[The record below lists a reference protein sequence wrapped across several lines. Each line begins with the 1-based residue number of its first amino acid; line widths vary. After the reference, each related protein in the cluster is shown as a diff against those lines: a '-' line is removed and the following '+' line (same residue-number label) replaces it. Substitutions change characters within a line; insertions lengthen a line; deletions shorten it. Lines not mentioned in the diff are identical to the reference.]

1 MTEYPICKDKEVLM
15 VVIWGGTLAVL
26 LKQLWKAIFKIEN
39 ISVSVEQNTKRIGVY
54 YMCIDDLP
62 L

>member
-1 MTEYPICKDKEVLM
+1 MI
-15 VVIWGGTLAVL
+15 VIWGGSLAVL
-26 LKQLWKAIFKIEN
+26 LSQQQKSTFKIESIKKDTN
-39 ISVSVEQNTKRIGVY
+39 KDITRIGVY

>member
-1 MTEYPICKDKEVLM
+1 MI
-15 VVIWGGTLAVL
+15 VIWGGTLAVIL
-26 LKQLWKAIFKIEN
+26 AKFKKKLFRVDKIRYSIEDQ
-39 ISVSVEQNTKRIGVY
+39 IKRIGVY

>member
-1 MTEYPICKDKEVLM
+1 MI
-15 VVIWGGTLAVL
+15 VIWGGSLAVL
-26 LKQLWKAIFKIEN
+26 LSQLRKSTFKIEN
-39 ISVSVEQNTKRIGVY
+39 IKIDPDKDITRIGVY

>member
-1 MTEYPICKDKEVLM
+1 MI
-15 VVIWGGTLAVL
+15 VIWGGSLAVL
-26 LKQLWKAIFKIEN
+26 LSQLRKSAYKIEH
-39 ISVSVEQNTKRIGVY
+39 IIINTDKDITRIGVY